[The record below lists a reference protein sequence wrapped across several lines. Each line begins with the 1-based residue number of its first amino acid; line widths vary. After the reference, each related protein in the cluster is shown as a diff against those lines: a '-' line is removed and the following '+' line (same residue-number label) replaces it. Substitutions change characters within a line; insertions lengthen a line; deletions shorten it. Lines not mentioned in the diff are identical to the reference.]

1 MVVMDPY
8 NAFEVVF
15 PIVGKAQEVPL
26 NIDLDQESN
35 IDLDQKSKVG
45 VVSRYATTQ
54 SVGGELPVHVYPIKV
69 VLSQPSYQRIDEDR
83 ARRS

>member
-15 PIVGKAQEVPL
+15 PIVGKAQEVAL

-45 VVSRYATTQ
+45 VVSR
-54 SVGGELPVHVYPIKV
+54 
-69 VLSQPSYQRIDEDR
+69 LSLIHI
-83 ARRS
+83 